1 MTDYALR
8 PATDDDREFAYALNK
23 AAMRDYVTAIWGWDE
38 AWQRDYFD
46 RHWDPAGTQ
55 IVTRDGHDIGVLKLE
70 ERAEAT
76 YIGLVEIRPDHQGGG
91 IGGAIVRDVVDDAAR
106 RGRPVELDV
115 LSVNTR
121 AQALY
126 RRLGF
131 AEQYRHGD
139 DDVKIRMRH
148 DASAAATDPTADPE

>member
-23 AAMRDYVTAIWGWDE
+23 AAMGDYITAIWGWDE
-38 AWQRDYFD
+38 AWQRGYFD

-55 IVTRDGHDIGVLKLE
+55 IVTHDGDDIGILKLE

-91 IGGAIVRDVVDDAAR
+91 IGGAVVRDVVADAAR
-106 RGRPVELDV
+106 HGRPVELDV

-148 DASAAATDPTADPE
+148 NASAGGTDPTADPE

>member
-1 MTDYALR
+1 MTNYALR
-8 PATDDDREFAYALNK
+8 RATDDDREFAYALNK
-23 AAMRDYVTAIWGWDE
+23 AALGEYVMAIWGWDE

-46 RHWDPAGTQ
+46 RGWDPAGTQ
-55 IVTRDGHDIGVLKLE
+55 IVTRGGDDIGLLKVE

-91 IGGAIVRDVVDDAAR
+91 IGGAIVRDVVADATR

-131 AEQYRHGD
+131 AERYRHGD
-139 DDVKIRMRH
+139 GDVKIRMRR
-148 DASAAATDPTADPE
+148 DASAGATDPE

>member
-8 PATDDDREFAYALNK
+8 PATDDDRAFAYALNK
-23 AAMRDYVTAIWGWDE
+23 AALGEHVAAIWGWDE
-38 AWQRDYFD
+38 SVQRDYFE
-46 RHWDPAGTQ
+46 RGWDLSITQ
-55 IVTRDGHDIGVLKLE
+55 IVTRDGLDIGILKLE
-70 ERAEAT
+70 EQAEAT
-76 YIGLVEIRPDHQGGG
+76 YITLVEIHPEHQGGG
-91 IGGAIVRDVVDDAAR
+91 IGGAIVRDVVADAAR

-139 DDVKIRMRH
+139 DDIKVRMRH
-148 DASAAATDPTADPE
+148 EASPGPTDPE